1 MLVTLPDATTV
12 DLDLKSCAQCGRI
25 GDRYFLTVPTDGLGG
40 PEVHVCS
47 ARQACQRRVDKARKT
62 QAAVSALRACPAPA
76 EDVPTG
82 SVQDWKAPTGRWTEE
97 EQEGHYWALAL
108 AIGIDPSS
116 RDALHPRVRARTAR
130 PRQTAA

>member
-1 MLVTLPDATTV
+1 MLVTLPDATTLE
-12 DLDLKSCAQCGRI
+12 LDLKRCSQCGRV

-62 QAAVSALRACPAPA
+62 QADVIALRAHPAPA

-82 SVQDWKAPTGRWTEE
+82 NVQDWTAPRGPWTAE
-97 EQEGHYWALAL
+97 EQEDHYRALAL
-108 AIGIDPSS
+108 AIGFDPAS
-116 RDALHPRVRARTAR
+116 RDALHPRVRARTACHSK
-130 PRQTAA
+130 TAA